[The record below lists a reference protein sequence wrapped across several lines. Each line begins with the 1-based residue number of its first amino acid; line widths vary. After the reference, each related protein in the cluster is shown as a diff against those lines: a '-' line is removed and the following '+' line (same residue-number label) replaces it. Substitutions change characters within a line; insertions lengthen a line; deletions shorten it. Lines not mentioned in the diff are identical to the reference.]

1 MSLEIT
7 PQVVSI
13 TGTANQVVASS
24 PNGAVTLSTPQ
35 SIATSSSPT
44 FANLTD
50 SALTSG
56 RVVVAGTSGIL
67 ADDADLTFS
76 GTRLTATDFTSTNLP
91 TLAGANG
98 VNISTAQTLTNKIV
112 SATGTTIPAII
123 APAHVTLGAG
133 VTTVV
138 HATPASTIV
147 NVFNITITNPLV
159 AGQIIIWANLG
170 TVSPSVADTTFLFD
184 LAFGTGPTVLLT
196 NTDFYHTTLF
206 RHVIT
211 LSGTAAVATGGTQT
225 IRVRMQRDNGDT
237 GTLTAEGGRCNVHW
251 LIIPGA
257 GTTA

>member
-1 MSLEIT
+1 MPLFN
-7 PQVVSI
+7 PDVVSI

-24 PNGAVTLSTPQ
+24 PNGAVTLSLPQ

-56 RVVVAGTSGIL
+56 RVVIAGASGIL

-76 GTRLTATDFTSTNLP
+76 GTRLTATDLTSTNLP

-98 VNISTAQTLTNKIV
+98 VNISTAQTLTNKVI

-123 APAHVTLGAG
+123 APAHVTLSGN

-138 HATPASTIV
+138 DATPANTTV
-147 NVFNITITNPLV
+147 NVFNITITNPSV
-159 AGQIIIWANLG
+159 AGQILIWANLG
-170 TVSPSVADTTFLFD
+170 TVSPSVADTTFVFEL
-184 LAFGTGPTVLLT
+184 LFGTPTSMYIT
-196 NTDFYHTTLF
+196 TDFYHTTIS
-206 RHVIT
+206 RKVISM
-211 LSGTAAVATGGTQT
+211 SGTAPVAASGTQI
-225 IRVRMQRDNGDT
+225 IRVRMQRDSGAA
-237 GTLTAEGGRCNVHW
+237 GTLTAESGRCNVHW